1 MDKTTKTFEAEVGE
15 MLDLVVNSLYSK
27 KEIFL
32 RELVSNASDAI
43 DRAKYLGL
51 TDKSLVADSPDWAI
65 SIVADKEAA
74 TLAISDNGIGM
85 DAAEAEKNLGTIA
98 RSGTQAFMDALKKDG
113 GAGSPEMIGQFGV
126 GFYAAFMVADNVTV
140 ETLRRGEGQ
149 EPVKWSSDGKGSY
162 TIEPGTRAT
171 PGTTV
176 TLHLAEDYRRFLDS
190 WEVRSLVRQYSD
202 FIAYPIRFREAQ
214 PPKDEKDE
222 DKKRRE
228 EDEAKPLNTM
238 KALWRRPKSEI
249 KDEEYAEFFKHLAH
263 EYEAPMRTIHYSAEG
278 QLEFKAL
285 LFIPAKP
292 GFDLFMPNRKHG
304 LQLYVRN
311 VFIGSD
317 FEELLPDYRRFVK
330 GVVDSSDLPLNVS
343 REMLQD
349 DAVIRKMRSSLVTKI
364 LADLEALKKDD
375 PAKYLDFFRAFG
387 RVLKEGLHSDYEHAD
402 KLKELVMFPSDKTD
416 EGKLTSLRAY
426 KDAMPEGQSEI
437 YYLVAESYENA
448 KNSPQLEAFRR
459 RGLDVLFLC
468 DAVDEWIVDSLYDY
482 DGTKFRAIDKGDI
495 ELGTDDEKKAEK
507 KELEDAGKEY
517 KALLDY
523 IRDKLK
529 DDVKDVRLSPRLTDS
544 ACCLVAEEGAMSQA
558 MLRMMKAM
566 GQEPP
571 KQQRILEL
579 NPKHPVMQRLAD
591 ELKSPTRD
599 DETFLAKIGALYDL
613 ALVGEGSQPRKPLDF
628 VKYFS
633 SLI

>member
-1 MDKTTKTFEAEVGE
+1 MEKSTRPFEAEVGE

-32 RELVSNASDAI
+32 RELISNASDAI
-43 DRAKYLGL
+43 DRAQYLGL
-51 TDKSLVADSPDWAI
+51 TDKTLVADSPEWAI

-74 TLAISDNGIGM
+74 TLTVSDNGIGM
-85 DAAEAEKNLGTIA
+85 TAEEAEKNLGTIA

-113 GAGSPEMIGQFGV
+113 GANSPEMIGQFGV
-126 GFYAAFMVADNVTV
+126 GFYAAFMVADKVTV
-140 ETLRRGEGQ
+140 DTLHRGEGQ
-149 EPVKWSSDGKGSY
+149 EAVKWSSDGKGSY
-162 TIEPGTRAT
+162 TIEQGDRAA
-171 PGTTV
+171 PGTTI
-176 TLHLAEDYRRFLDS
+176 TLHLTEDFKRFLDS
-190 WEVRSLVRQYSD
+190 WEVRSLVKQYSD

-228 EDEAKPLNTM
+228 EEEQKPLNTM
-238 KALWRRPKSEI
+238 RALWRRPKNEI
-249 KDEEYAEFFKHLAH
+249 KEEEYTEFFKHIAH
-263 EYEAPMRTIHYSAEG
+263 EYEAPLRTIHYSAEG

-292 GFDLFMPNRKHG
+292 SFDLFMPNRKHG

-317 FEELLPDYRRFVK
+317 FEELLPDYLRFVK

-349 DAVIRKMRSSLVTKI
+349 DAVIRKMRSSLVSKI
-364 LADLEALKKDD
+364 LADLESLKKDD
-375 PAKYLDFFRAFG
+375 AAKYLDFFRAFG
-387 RVLKEGLHSDYEHAD
+387 RVLKEGLHSDYEHSD
-402 KLKELVMFPSDKTD
+402 KLKELVMFPSDKTE
-416 EGKLTSLRAY
+416 EGKMTTLRAY
-426 KDAMPEGQSEI
+426 KDAMPEGQKEI

-448 KNSPQLEAFRR
+448 KNSPQLEAFRK

-468 DAVDEWIVDSLYDY
+468 DAVDEWIVDTLYDY
-482 DGTKFRAIDKGDI
+482 DGTKLKAIDKGEI
-495 ELGTDDEKKAEK
+495 ELGTDEEKKAEK

-523 IRDKLK
+523 IKDKLK

-544 ACCLVAEEGAMSQA
+544 ACCLVAEEGAMSPA

-566 GQEPP
+566 GQEVP

-579 NPKHPVMQRLAD
+579 NPKHPVLTRLAD

-599 DETFLAKIGALYDL
+599 DEAFLAKIGALYDL
-613 ALVGEGSQPRKPLDF
+613 ALVGEGAQPRNPLNF
-628 VKYFS
+628 VKFFS
-633 SLI
+633 GLI